1 MLTAL
6 TVVGLMIVIIAM
18 LMYFAPDLISWLL
31 AITCG
36 VAALLL
42 LTPVIVA
49 LLLPFSLLAIF
60 LFVAL
65 VFALAI
71 GAALLWPLL
80 FVS

>member
-6 TVVGLMIVIIAM
+6 TVVALIVVVAM
-18 LMYFAPDLISWLL
+18 LMYFAPDLIGWLL

-60 LFVAL
+60 IFVAL